1 MTNNKHSHKVS
12 EFGAGGPAFSS
23 EGISKTDSA
32 WKEKGGKP
40 RARRPIAGFEVKITQ
55 NRQMTRNL

>member
-1 MTNNKHSHKVS
+1 MPDTRLDLRRAGFDGA

-40 RARRPIAGFEVKITQ
+40 RARRPIAGFEVKIT
-55 NRQMTRNL
+55 

>member
-1 MTNNKHSHKVS
+1 MYNMTNNKHSHTLS

-40 RARRPIAGFEVKITQ
+40 RARRPIAGFEVKIT
-55 NRQMTRNL
+55 